1 MLDKCQDK
9 YTELID
15 LIEKHQGEF
24 NFQSPVAQLNLASLL
39 ATSLKIYRLKI
50 IGSMDD
56 KKLKKKLAKKMTEKF
71 DSLLVFLSCKS
82 NCLKCQ
88 VQEVLVTS
96 AFDRYLMR
104 VWLYRF
110 LKHGEHLKRNLYANK
125 SQNEFADLE
134 EGLHYLVFLANEEA
148 NKQESVVLLN
158 DEFEN
163 LFFDKFYQ
171 SLAEK
176 HSLFEAASEV
186 MVSYTSISNKK

>member
-9 YTELID
+9 YTGLVD

-24 NFQSPVAQLNLASLL
+24 NFQSQVAQLNLASLL

-50 IGSMDD
+50 ISSMDD
-56 KKLKKKLAKKMTEKF
+56 KKLKKNFAKKMTEKF

-82 NCLKCQ
+82 NLLKCQ

-96 AFDRYLMR
+96 AFDRHLMR
-104 VWLYRF
+104 VWLYRC
-110 LKHGEHLKRNLYANK
+110 LEHGEHLKRNLYANK
-125 SQNEFADLE
+125 NQNEFAAELE

-148 NKQESVVLLN
+148 NKQEFVVLLN
-158 DEFEN
+158 DEFED

-171 SLAEK
+171 SLTEK

-186 MVSYTSISNKK
+186 MVSYT